1 MLKVSNYKYLEKIY
15 LKNKNKKSRDKD
27 YKKSK
32 IFLKDQINLK
42 ILKRNGF
49 CILRGVFSK
58 DYINNINLNFQN
70 QIKILKNI
78 SIPRD
83 LRNKKNNIE
92 DIYLP
97 KLKEKIF
104 RLGEKKFRHLTD
116 SIKIKDPLINL
127 PQTLD
132 VGLNERIISICSN
145 YFGVKPNLTFL
156 KCVKTYA
163 NNLDSHDTQH
173 YHIDENSIKLLKV
186 FVYLNDV
193 NSVKDGPFQ
202 YINKS
207 FLNIKKHWGLNARWD
222 EKYLSSIYKKKDF
235 IPILAKK
242 GDVIIANTVA
252 FHKGIK
258 PTKKDRNIIIFN
270 YGLHIDYSFNNK
282 QDIKAKILKK
292 DYMKQNKVNRKILS
306 LLDKV
311 S

>member
-15 LKNKNKKSRDKD
+15 LKNKYKKSRDKD

-32 IFLKDQINLK
+32 IFLNDKINLK

-58 DYINNINLNFQN
+58 DYINNINLDFQN
-70 QIKILKNI
+70 QIKILRNI

-104 RLGEKKFRHLTD
+104 CLGEKKFRHLTD

-163 NNLDSHDTQH
+163 NNLDDHDTQH

-193 NSVKDGPFQ
+193 NSVKDGPFT

-222 EKYLSSIYKKKDF
+222 KKYLSSIYKKKDF

-258 PTKKDRNIIIFN
+258 PAKKDRNIIILN

-292 DYMKQNKVNRKILS
+292 DYIKQNKVNRKILS